1 MKNAAKKNTEMSKNT
16 LNILIEEPGWKLA
29 LPEIEA
35 TAEKVFAAVI
45 NHMKA
50 CEDIDFL
57 RNGHNINVNL
67 SLGNDIEIKNLN
79 REFRNLDK
87 PTNVLSFAAVDDPD
101 FDEILAQSSDLE
113 LGDIMIALETMQH
126 ESAEQKISLHDHFC
140 HLLTHGLLHLLGF
153 DHQDDEEA
161 EVMENFEIAIL
172 RNLNI
177 DNPYKEL

>member
-1 MKNAAKKNTEMSKNT
+1 MSKNA

-29 LPEIEA
+29 LPEVEA

-45 NHMKA
+45 DHVTA

-57 RNGHNINVNL
+57 RDGHNIIVNL
-67 SLGNDIEIKNLN
+67 SLGNDEEVKNLN

-87 PTNVLSFAAVDDPD
+87 PTNVLSFAAVDDPV

-113 LGDIMIALETMQH
+113 LGDIIIALETMQR
-126 ESAEQKISLHDHFC
+126 ESADQKISLHDHFC
-140 HLLTHGLLHLLGF
+140 HLLAHGLLHLLGF

-161 EVMENFEIAIL
+161 EYMENFEIAVL